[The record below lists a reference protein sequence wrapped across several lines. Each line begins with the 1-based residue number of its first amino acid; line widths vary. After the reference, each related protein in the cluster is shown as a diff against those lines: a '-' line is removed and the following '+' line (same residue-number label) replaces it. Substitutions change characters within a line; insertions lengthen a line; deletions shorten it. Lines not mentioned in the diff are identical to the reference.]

1 MADLP
6 PLNSLRAFEAAA
18 RHLSFTKAA
27 EELHVTPAAVSQQIR
42 QLEAYYGLSLFR
54 RTTRSLVLTE
64 DALRALPAVREA
76 FESLGEVHQRLSAHR
91 DSNLLTVSASPS
103 VGERWLLPR
112 LERFRALHPDI
123 DIRIDA
129 TDLLVDFNRDQ
140 VDIAI
145 RYGRGVYGGLEA
157 DALMEDVVFPVCSP
171 ALLEGDPPLR
181 SPDDLRHH
189 TLLHPEWRQERDAAP
204 SWQMW
209 LRAAGVKD
217 VDPTRGMRFS
227 MDAMLAR
234 AAADGLGV
242 ALALRSMVQHELEAG
257 TLVRPFTGT
266 HFEEVA
272 ASFRPYLVY
281 PKENLALARVAA
293 FRDWALA
300 EAESA
305 RV

>member
-1 MADLP
+1 MIEHP
-6 PLNSLRAFEAAA
+6 PLNSLKAFEAAA
-18 RHLSFTKAA
+18 RHLSFTRAA
-27 EELHVTPAAVSQQIR
+27 QELHVTPAAVSQQIR
-42 QLEAYYGLSLFR
+42 QLEAFYGLSLFR
-54 RTTRSLVLTE
+54 RSTRALTLTDE
-64 DALRALPAVREA
+64 AQRALPAIRDA
-76 FESLGEVHQRLSAHR
+76 FENIALAHQRLSTHK

-112 LERFRALHPDI
+112 LERFRARHPDI

-129 TDLLVDFNRDQ
+129 SDMLVDFRRDP

-145 RYGRGVYGGLEA
+145 RYGRGTYDGLVAE
-157 DALMEDVVFPVCSP
+157 ALMEDVVFPVCSP
-171 ALLEGDPPLR
+171 ALLSGDHPLR
-181 SPDDLRHH
+181 EPDDLRHH
-189 TLLHPEWRQERDAAP
+189 TLLHPDWRQQRDAAP

-209 LRAAGVKD
+209 LRAAGVRG

-234 AAADGLGV
+234 AAVDGLGV
-242 ALALRSMVQHELEAG
+242 ALALRSMVQHELDDG

-266 HFEEVA
+266 PFEEAA

-281 PKENLALARVAA
+281 PKANLALPRVAA
-293 FRDWALA
+293 FRDWALS

>member
-42 QLEAYYGLSLFR
+42 QLEAHYGLSLFR
-54 RTTRSLVLTE
+54 RTTRSLILTE
-64 DALRALPAVREA
+64 DAQRALPAVRDA
-76 FESLGEVHQRLSAHR
+76 FESLGQVHQRLSAHR
-91 DSNLLTVSASPS
+91 DSSLLTVSASPS

-145 RYGRGVYGGLEA
+145 RYGRGVYDGLEA

-171 ALLEGDPPLR
+171 ALLHGDPPLKT
-181 SPDDLRHH
+181 PDDLRHH

-242 ALALRSMVQHELEAG
+242 ALALRSMVQHELDAG
-257 TLVRPFTGT
+257 SLVRPFTGT
-266 HFEEVA
+266 AFEEVA
-272 ASFRPYLVY
+272 AHFRPYLVY
-281 PKENLALARVAA
+281 PKSNLDLARVAA
-293 FRDWALA
+293 FRDWALT
-300 EAESA
+300 EAETT
-305 RV
+305 RI